1 MSKKAVPFNLVFE
14 QRKRNR
20 AALKDARTASESVH
34 ANAALKDLAASG
46 WLIRALRYRII
57 RFVAVMLMGA
67 AGACGGGGGKSDD
80 DRVQRVVVKEADGER
95 ERARSPMDP
104 VQGQHTGT
112 TAGSPALTTNS
123 AHTTNIINIT
133 NVGRFYATDGKVEIG
148 SLNHDKGRKRRSTW
162 RTGHSVSEAVV
173 NDLNVGVGE
182 YEARISDVGVQTEP
196 EPAVQVADVGV
207 QTKPEPAAQ
216 VADVGVQTDSEPV
229 AQVADLGVQTD
240 SEPAA
245 QVADVGV
252 QTDSEPVAQVA
263 DLGVQ
268 TEPEPAAQVADAD
281 VQTGLVEM
289 HEAQGQ
295 YVGRVRDI
303 YGFTALV
310 TPAGRFYA
318 IYTDGKD
325 IGEADDI
332 GDAVVGDLGN
342 LGKGILY
349 RKEQPAIK
357 VTLTALPASGR
368 SLTSIVGSTLV
379 STASNLVST
388 ASKRRFSYQNT
399 AEEVNDAYLN
409 RRSIHLVA
417 SAEGLPPLDFNGSI
431 STVLHTT
438 PAVSKV
444 AGTYKGMSSKRDYHV
459 NETNMPSILDNMPG
473 ILEMTI
479 DYQGRI
485 KGTEGYCSFA
495 GKIVPRE
502 WGNAYDIEIGF
513 ADNMMCSYQNLMV
526 RGVAFYIKQ
535 EKRDRLRAIMQ
546 TSCKGGMLFNVTRV
560 DANP

>member
-1 MSKKAVPFNLVFE
+1 
-14 QRKRNR
+14 
-20 AALKDARTASESVH
+20 
-34 ANAALKDLAASG
+34 
-46 WLIRALRYRII
+46 
-57 RFVAVMLMGA
+57 MLMGA
-67 AGACGGGGGKSDD
+67 AGACGGGGDKSDD

-95 ERARSPMDP
+95 ERTRSPMDP

-112 TAGSPALTTNS
+112 TAGSPAPTINS

-173 NDLNVGVGE
+173 NDLNVGGGE

-207 QTKPEPAAQ
+207 QTKPEPTAQVADVGVQTDSEPVAQVADLGVQTDSEPAAQVADVGVQTKPEPAAQ

-229 AQVADLGVQTD
+229 ARVADLGVQTD

-268 TEPEPAAQVADAD
+268 TEPEPAAQVADVGVQTEPEPAAQVADAD
-281 VQTGLVEM
+281 VQTGLMEM

>member
-1 MSKKAVPFNLVFE
+1 M
-14 QRKRNR
+14 
-20 AALKDARTASESVH
+20 
-34 ANAALKDLAASG
+34 
-46 WLIRALRYRII
+46 
-57 RFVAVMLMGA
+57 
-67 AGACGGGGGKSDD
+67 
-80 DRVQRVVVKEADGER
+80 
-95 ERARSPMDP
+95 
-104 VQGQHTGT
+104 
-112 TAGSPALTTNS
+112 
-123 AHTTNIINIT
+123 
-133 NVGRFYATDGKVEIG
+133 
-148 SLNHDKGRKRRSTW
+148 
-162 RTGHSVSEAVV
+162 
-173 NDLNVGVGE
+173 
-182 YEARISDVGVQTEP
+182 
-196 EPAVQVADVGV
+196 
-207 QTKPEPAAQ
+207 
-216 VADVGVQTDSEPV
+216 
-229 AQVADLGVQTD
+229 
-240 SEPAA
+240 
-245 QVADVGV
+245 
-252 QTDSEPVAQVA
+252 
-263 DLGVQ
+263 
-268 TEPEPAAQVADAD
+268 
-281 VQTGLVEM
+281 EM

>member
-1 MSKKAVPFNLVFE
+1 MN
-14 QRKRNR
+14 
-20 AALKDARTASESVH
+20 
-34 ANAALKDLAASG
+34 DLG
-46 WLIRALRYRII
+46 
-57 RFVAVMLMGA
+57 V
-67 AGACGGGGGKSDD
+67 
-80 DRVQRVVVKEADGER
+80 GER
-95 ERARSPMDP
+95 E
-104 VQGQHTGT
+104 
-112 TAGSPALTTNS
+112 
-123 AHTTNIINIT
+123 
-133 NVGRFYATDGKVEIG
+133 
-148 SLNHDKGRKRRSTW
+148 
-162 RTGHSVSEAVV
+162 
-173 NDLNVGVGE
+173 
-182 YEARISDVGVQTEP
+182 ARILDVGVQTEP
-196 EPAVQVADVGV
+196 EPAAQVADVGVQTEPEPAAQVAHVGV

-216 VADVGVQTDSEPV
+216 VAHV
-229 AQVADLGVQTD
+229 
-240 SEPAA
+240 
-245 QVADVGV
+245 
-252 QTDSEPVAQVA
+252 
-263 DLGVQ
+263 GVQ
-268 TEPEPAAQVADAD
+268 TEPEPVAQVKDD
-281 VQTGLVEM
+281 GVQTEPEPVAQVKDDGVQTEPEPVAQVKDAGVQTEPEPVAEVKDDSVQTELMEV

-310 TPAGRFYA
+310 TPAGKFYA

-332 GDAVVGDLGN
+332 GNAVVGDLGN
-342 LGKGILY
+342 VGKGILY

-357 VTLTALPASGR
+357 VALTELPASGR

-409 RRSIHLVA
+409 RRSVHIVA
-417 SAEGLPPLDFNGSI
+417 SAEGLPPLDFNGRI

-444 AGTYKGMSSKRDYHV
+444 AGTYKGMSSKRDYRA

-495 GKIVPRE
+495 GRIVPRE

-513 ADNMMCSYQNLMV
+513 ADTDNMMCSYQNSTV

-546 TSCKGGMLFNVTRV
+546 TSCKGGMLFNVTRA